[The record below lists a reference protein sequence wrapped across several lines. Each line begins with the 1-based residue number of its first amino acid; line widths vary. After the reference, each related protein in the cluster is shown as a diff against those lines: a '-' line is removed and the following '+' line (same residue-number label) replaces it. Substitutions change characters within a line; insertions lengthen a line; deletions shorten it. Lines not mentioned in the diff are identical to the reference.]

1 MFYEQSCKNSIKK
14 IVVFLKLIGAKF
26 KYKLRDNS
34 NTTSC
39 HQFRHSLRCRIV
51 DHLN

>member
-1 MFYEQSCKNSIKK
+1 MNKVVKTALNK

-34 NTTSC
+34 NIQRVATSFVI
-39 HQFRHSLRCRIV
+39 H
-51 DHLN
+51 